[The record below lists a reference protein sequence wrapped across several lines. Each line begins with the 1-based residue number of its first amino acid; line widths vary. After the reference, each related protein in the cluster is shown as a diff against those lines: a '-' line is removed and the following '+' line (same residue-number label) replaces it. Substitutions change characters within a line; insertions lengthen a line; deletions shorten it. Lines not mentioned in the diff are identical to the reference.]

1 MSISQH
7 VGWPQ
12 PITPLIA
19 RQPKTIPYPM
29 WYNTTPSFVPMDPNM
44 YSMYYLRIK
53 GPSPLIFGKKKEN
66 VINVIQPKQVP
77 PIEKLVQN
85 QYPIKIPTLGLEQLI
100 PVTRG
105 VLVPQVTTFALH
117 VNIPITIGLLVYSN
131 GVPIW
136 QPKKVNSYPQPS
148 GESPNGG

>member
-1 MSISQH
+1 
-7 VGWPQ
+7 
-12 PITPLIA
+12 
-19 RQPKTIPYPM
+19 M

-44 YSMYYLRIK
+44 YSMYYLGIK
-53 GPSPLIFGKKKEN
+53 GPSPLIFGKKEN

-131 GVPIW
+131 GVPI
-136 QPKKVNSYPQPS
+136 
-148 GESPNGG
+148 